1 MRKITLLL
9 CIGLLVMVS
18 ALVFAAGSTGVRAQ
32 TDPTATMNLPGLP
45 LRTRQPTATP
55 GLGGETPAPTEEA
68 ADDGLLDLLWLQLES
83 GFGSV
88 AVYSAAA
95 GGPVDTFAFI
105 GTPCAE
111 NVFSA
116 QLPTFELHLL
126 TDTKRITIGYK
137 SDDGRATA
145 VMMWHPGEE
154 QWWCNTQATYDSAI
168 EFDTLPAGDYP
179 IYVAVQSTQD
189 VITGTITIAEYED

>member
-9 CIGLLVMVS
+9 GLGLLVIVGV
-18 ALVFAAGSTGVRAQ
+18 LVFAAGSNDVRAQ
-32 TDPTATMNLPGLP
+32 TDPTATVNLPGLP

-55 GLGGETPAPTEEA
+55 AVVGETPVPTEEA
-68 ADDGLLDLLWLQLES
+68 TDDGLLDLLWLQLES

-88 AVYSAAA
+88 SVYSVAA

-116 QLPTFELHLL
+116 QLPAFELHLL
-126 TDTKRITIGYK
+126 TDSKRIVIGYK
-137 SDDGRATA
+137 ADDGRATA

-179 IYVAVQSTQD
+179 IYVAVQGSQEIT
-189 VITGTITIAEYED
+189 TGTITITEYED